1 MDEFYYQQYVTS
13 DQIRQHL
20 TNAFDNNPDE
30 LYRLSRVPDLKS
42 IRPFFNLNRCIRR
55 QAYTIYCLM
64 FIYKS
69 HCTIVH

>member
-42 IRPFFNLNRCIRR
+42 ISTLICPRGLHYFLDC
-55 QAYTIYCLM
+55 
-64 FIYKS
+64 
-69 HCTIVH
+69 HV